1 MTGQAKI
8 KSVEP
13 GVVPTL
19 RRQSWVGEEF
29 SFCVFVCANK
39 GVCT

>member
-1 MTGQAKI
+1 MGQAKI

-19 RRQSWVGEEF
+19 RRQGRVDEEF
-29 SFCVFVCANK
+29 SFCVCICANK
-39 GVCT
+39 AVCT